1 MNFFKKSL
9 TMGLVLL
16 ASLILV
22 GCGTNGSQGES
33 KGTLTVGLECN
44 YAPFNWTE
52 TVAND
57 TNVPIDGKTNQYA
70 DGYDIQISKKIC
82 EYLDYDLV
90 IKKLDWDSLI
100 PSLEGGEINA
110 IIAGMTDTPERE
122 MSIDFS
128 NEYYRSELVLI
139 VKKVNY
145 TDVVLTSEDLKV
157 YLNGKS
163 VESQV
168 STVTDDVIDIFAA
181 DYGAIHSKPVDS
193 FPSAASDVSSGIVFA
208 MTAELPVA
216 KSICASNSNLGIVH
230 IDQSILGEKA
240 AELGVSIGI
249 KKGDMVLKEAL
260 NSALSSID
268 QDTRNTLMETA
279 VFQGSQEEQVT
290 NLDKITYL
298 LTHYYQTFLDGLI
311 STLILAIVGTIVGLI
326 IGIFIALGKSMKI
339 SKDDNIV
346 KKSGKGLVKALCTI
360 YSVVLRGTPMMVQA
374 LIFKFGCQ
382 AMGINF
388 GSFLTGVRIF
398 DGWLV
403 AGLIVITLNT
413 GAYMGEDIR
422 TGLNGLDVGQKEAA
436 LSLGMSKFE
445 ALVKVVLP
453 QALRNTLP
461 TLANEYIINIK
472 DSSVLNV
479 ISVTE
484 LFLSV
489 SIATSQ
495 NYFIIQGYIIIA
507 CIYLL
512 LTLVATWIF
521 KEITFKLDGKKHQFN
536 FFRRAASLFTNKNRG
551 KF

>member
-1 MNFFKKSL
+1 
-9 TMGLVLL
+9 
-16 ASLILV
+16 
-22 GCGTNGSQGES
+22 
-33 KGTLTVGLECN
+33 
-44 YAPFNWTE
+44 
-52 TVAND
+52 
-57 TNVPIDGKTNQYA
+57 
-70 DGYDIQISKKIC
+70 
-82 EYLDYDLV
+82 
-90 IKKLDWDSLI
+90 
-100 PSLEGGEINA
+100 
-110 IIAGMTDTPERE
+110 
-122 MSIDFS
+122 
-128 NEYYRSELVLI
+128 
-139 VKKVNY
+139 
-145 TDVVLTSEDLKV
+145 
-157 YLNGKS
+157 
-163 VESQV
+163 
-168 STVTDDVIDIFAA
+168 
-181 DYGAIHSKPVDS
+181 
-193 FPSAASDVSSGIVFA
+193 
-208 MTAELPVA
+208 
-216 KSICASNSNLGIVH
+216 
-230 IDQSILGEKA
+230 
-240 AELGVSIGI
+240 
-249 KKGDMVLKEAL
+249 
-260 NSALSSID
+260 
-268 QDTRNTLMETA
+268 
-279 VFQGSQEEQVT
+279 
-290 NLDKITYL
+290 
-298 LTHYYQTFLDGLI
+298 
-311 STLILAIVGTIVGLI
+311 
-326 IGIFIALGKSMKI
+326 
-339 SKDDNIV
+339 
-346 KKSGKGLVKALCTI
+346 
-360 YSVVLRGTPMMVQA
+360 
-374 LIFKFGCQ
+374 
-382 AMGINF
+382 MGINF

-422 TGLNGLDVGQKEAA
+422 TGLNGLDVGQREAA